1 MPTGRVISFKN
12 ADGFG
17 FIERSDGGK
26 DLFVHWKNIQS
37 DEAFKTLEVGQ
48 EVEFVIGLGPKS
60 LPEAQ
65 EVRVINSEARRA

>member
-1 MPTGRVISFKN
+1 MPTGRVIGFKN
-12 ADGFG
+12 SDGFG
-17 FIERSDGGK
+17 WIERSDGGK
-26 DLFVHWKNIQS
+26 DLFVHHSQIQM
-37 DEAFKTLEVGQ
+37 DGFRTLEAGQ